1 LTKFT
6 AGWAAEYGQHL
17 ERLVL
22 QLPPDV
28 TRQEY
33 GFKTLKQI
41 LIATGLFDPTVS
53 DDGASVLYKSRASH
67 APGVP
72 WYRQAYETL
81 SGVGP

>member
-41 LIATGLFDPTVS
+41 LIATGLFDLTVS
-53 DDGASVLYKSRASH
+53 DDGASVLYQESRFPRARGAVVSSS
-67 APGVP
+67 
-72 WYRQAYETL
+72 L
-81 SGVGP
+81 